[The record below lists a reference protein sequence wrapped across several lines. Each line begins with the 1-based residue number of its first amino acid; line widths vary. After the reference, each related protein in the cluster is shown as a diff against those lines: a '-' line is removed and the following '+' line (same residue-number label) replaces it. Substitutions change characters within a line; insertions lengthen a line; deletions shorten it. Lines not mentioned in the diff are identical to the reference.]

1 MGFLVVEE
9 IVPDVD
15 SQHMRLPRQPAGV
28 VADYARAMEEIAIVG
43 DGGIVGGGQVLGES
57 GLVVSEDGDPDG
69 FERCQDL
76 GAVAWVGWG

>member
-1 MGFLVVEE
+1 VGFLVVEE
-9 IVPDVD
+9 IVPGVD

-57 GLVVSEDGDPDG
+57 
-69 FERCQDL
+69 
-76 GAVAWVGWG
+76 